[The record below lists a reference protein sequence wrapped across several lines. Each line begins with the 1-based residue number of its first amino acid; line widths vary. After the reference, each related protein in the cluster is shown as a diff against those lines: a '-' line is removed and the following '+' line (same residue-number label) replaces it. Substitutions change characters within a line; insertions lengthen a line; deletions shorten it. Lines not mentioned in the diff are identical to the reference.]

1 MTKKVKKVI
10 IKDKP
15 LVATTLAIKEDKKK
29 ASVFGIVWIILIFG
43 IFIAGVIYL
52 PDLSSY
58 VNNLLNPDITN
69 TGTATNNNKDN
80 TKDDDKKNTEE
91 IKKLEIASNPEF
103 VMDTFKINNIKIENN
118 KLSIDIVNTTN
129 KLLDMSTLNYFIV
142 LYDANNKLLQRIMI
156 DEATIGEN
164 GTLNVKYNLSETSAS
179 IISVLPIKEEEYP
192 AFTATVDENNSGK
205 LICKSGYE
213 TVTYLLNTNKVYAI
227 QDIYEVSSN
236 EAEFSTLYSTYQALS
251 TTYNVIKGISSS
263 VDLENNVL
271 YFRTIINLN
280 TYKEGNLKLKT
291 IYKKDTDAK
300 VMKFELEASG
310 YTCS

>member
-10 IKDKP
+10 IKDEP

-29 ASVFGIVWIILIFG
+29 ASVFGIIWIILIFG

-80 TKDDDKKNTEE
+80 TKDDDKKNAEE

-179 IISVLPIKEEEYP
+179 IVSVLPIKEEEYP

-205 LICKSGYE
+205 LICKNGYE

-251 TTYNVIKGISSS
+251 TTYNVIEGISSS

>member
-10 IKDKP
+10 IKDEP

-29 ASVFGIVWIILIFG
+29 ASMFGIVWIILIFG

-69 TGTATNNNKDN
+69 TGTVSNNNKDN

-164 GTLNVKYNLSETSAS
+164 GTLNVKYNLSDASAS

-251 TTYNVIKGISSS
+251 TTYNVIEGISSS

>member
-10 IKDKP
+10 IKDEP

-29 ASVFGIVWIILIFG
+29 ASMFGIVWIILIFG

-69 TGTATNNNKDN
+69 TGTVSNNNKDN

-251 TTYNVIKGISSS
+251 TTYNVIEGISSS

>member
-10 IKDKP
+10 IKDEP

-251 TTYNVIKGISSS
+251 TTYNVIEGISSS

>member
-10 IKDKP
+10 IKDEP

-29 ASVFGIVWIILIFG
+29 ASVFGIIWIILIFG

-80 TKDDDKKNTEE
+80 TKDDDKKNAEE

-205 LICKSGYE
+205 LICKNGYE

-251 TTYNVIKGISSS
+251 TTYNVIEGISSS

>member
-10 IKDKP
+10 IKDEP

-192 AFTATVDENNSGK
+192 AFTASVDENNSGK

-251 TTYNVIKGISSS
+251 TTYNVIEGISSS

>member
-10 IKDKP
+10 IKDEP

>member
-10 IKDKP
+10 IKDEP

-29 ASVFGIVWIILIFG
+29 ASVFGIIWIILIFG

-69 TGTATNNNKDN
+69 TGTASNNNKDN
-80 TKDDDKKNTEE
+80 TKDDDKKNPEE

-118 KLSIDIVNTTN
+118 KLSIDIVNTTS

-251 TTYNVIKGISSS
+251 TTYNVIEGISSS

>member
-10 IKDKP
+10 IKDEP

-29 ASVFGIVWIILIFG
+29 ASMFGIVWIILIFG

-118 KLSIDIVNTTN
+118 KLSYYVINTYSILCG
-129 KLLDMSTLNYFIV
+129 KAIEYYS
-142 LYDANNKLLQRIMI
+142 ANDDQGKQSDYLHEMKTILMRPEVQKIMN
-156 DEATIGEN
+156 D
-164 GTLNVKYNLSETSAS
+164 
-179 IISVLPIKEEEYP
+179 
-192 AFTATVDENNSGK
+192 
-205 LICKSGYE
+205 
-213 TVTYLLNTNKVYAI
+213 
-227 QDIYEVSSN
+227 
-236 EAEFSTLYSTYQALS
+236 
-251 TTYNVIKGISSS
+251 ISS
-263 VDLENNVL
+263 
-271 YFRTIINLN
+271 TQ
-280 TYKEGNLKLKT
+280 
-291 IYKKDTDAK
+291 
-300 VMKFELEASG
+300 
-310 YTCS
+310 